1 VCITSRIRSG
11 RGRAQPDEFATP
23 GDWAVLIDHADAY
36 LTPVWLT
43 TGQHGPADLDCTAV
57 QRLTLA
63 IAAILA
69 HDRQRGIDGGPITG
83 TCVLSTDQQSTYTLQ
98 PPH

>member
-1 VCITSRIRSG
+1 V
-11 RGRAQPDEFATP
+11 A
-23 GDWAVLIDHADAY
+23 DHR
-36 LTPVWLT
+36 P
-43 TGQHGPADLDCTAV
+43 HGPADLDCTAV